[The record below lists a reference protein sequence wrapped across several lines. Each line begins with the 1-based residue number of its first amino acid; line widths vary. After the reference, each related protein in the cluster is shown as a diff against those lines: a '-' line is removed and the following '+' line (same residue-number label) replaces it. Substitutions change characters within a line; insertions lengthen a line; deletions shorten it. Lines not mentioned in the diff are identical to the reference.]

1 MKRKLLEGDLKA
13 HRRGR
18 VETRREP
25 RARQPTGS
33 TDVTTGIRKRAI
45 QIGTQF
51 LILAAILFLSSG
63 RLNWWFAWAYLGI
76 FVIGVSVNSFVLLRT
91 HPELIA
97 ERARQ
102 FTPETK
108 KWDRIL
114 ATLWGLL
121 STIVS
126 LLVAGLDV
134 RFGWWPQIPLTVQLA
149 AMLFHM
155 FGSAFADWAL
165 VSNAF
170 FAGTVRVQTERGH
183 AVASTGPYRIVRHP
197 GYAGWILSGL
207 ATPLMLGSLWALV
220 PAALGQG
227 ALVLRTA
234 LEDQTLREELPGYE
248 DYARRIRHRLVPG
261 IW

>member
-1 MKRKLLEGDLKA
+1 MNGQE
-13 HRRGR
+13 
-18 VETRREP
+18 VE
-25 RARQPTGS
+25 RQPSGDADITS
-33 TDVTTGIRKRAI
+33 GILKRALQLGI
-45 QIGTQF
+45 QF
-51 LILAAILFLSSG
+51 LLLAAILFLSSG
-63 RLNWWFAWAYLGI
+63 RLNWWFAWAYLVV
-76 FVIGVSVNSFVLLRT
+76 FVLGVSVNSFVLLRT
-91 HPELIA
+91 NPELIA

-114 ATLWGLL
+114 ATLWSLL
-121 STIVS
+121 SMVVS
-126 LLVAGLDV
+126 LLVAGLDL
-134 RFGWWPQIPLTVQLA
+134 RFGWSPQLPLTIQLA

-155 FGSAFADWAL
+155 FGSAFAGWAL

-220 PAALGQG
+220 PGTLGQG

-248 DYARRIRHRLVPG
+248 DYARRVHHRLVPG